1 MKHNTGLKKRVSFI
15 VIFGILI
22 STFSAFFCGCQKK
35 YEMNVLTSEIDVG
48 LETSF
53 TILHTSDTHLTLCSD
68 TDTAEIKEKSK
79 KRTKRFKNLQ
89 ETKLNKAASMA
100 KEKGYYLVHTGDIMD
115 FATDAN
121 IERAKAFFEETN
133 CLYVPG
139 NHEPEDKNS
148 DYYKKLNA
156 AYRYDIDFYCQEING
171 VNFVGID
178 NSDHKMT
185 EEQLLKLKEVVAQG
199 KPIIL
204 LVHAPLYTKELY
216 DASVVDDGSAYLMAV
231 PETLMKNYPAEKYAQ
246 QKADETT
253 YTAYDYIVRQDSIK
267 GILCGHLHIDFETK
281 VAGRIPQYVVGLDSL
296 RVITIK

>member
-1 MKHNTGLKKRVSFI
+1 MKRKMKFSKTVSLII
-15 VIFGILI
+15 VFGILI
-22 STFSAFFCGCQKK
+22 SVLSGILCGCQKE
-35 YEMNVLTSEIDVG
+35 YEMDILTSEIDAG
-48 LETSF
+48 ATATF
-53 TILHTSDTHLTLCSD
+53 TVLHTSDTHLTLCSD

-89 ETKLNKAASMA
+89 ESKLNKAASMA

-115 FATDAN
+115 FPTDAN

-139 NHEPEDKNS
+139 NHEPEDQDS

-185 EEQLLKLKEVVAQG
+185 EEQLKKLKSVVAQG
-199 KPIIL
+199 KPVIL

-246 QKADETT
+246 QKADEIT
-253 YTAYDYIVRQDSIK
+253 YAAYDYIVSRDCIK

-281 VAGRIPQYVVGLDSL
+281 VGGRIPQYVVGLDSM
-296 RVITIK
+296 RVVTVK

>member
-1 MKHNTGLKKRVSFI
+1 MKKRKIVSLI
-15 VIFGILI
+15 SIFGILI
-22 STFSAFFCGCQKK
+22 SVFMGIFSGCQKE
-35 YEMNVLTSEIDVG
+35 YEMEVLTSEIDAG
-48 LETSF
+48 AEISF
-53 TILHTSDTHLTLCSD
+53 TVLHTSDTHLTLCSE
-68 TDTAEIKEKSK
+68 TDTAEVKEKSK

-100 KEKGYYLVHTGDIMD
+100 KENGYYLVHTGDIMD
-115 FATDAN
+115 FPTDAN
-121 IERAKAFFEETN
+121 IERAKAFFEATD

-139 NHEPEDKNS
+139 NHEPEDKES
-148 DYYKKLNA
+148 DYYNKLNA
-156 AYRYDIDFYCQEING
+156 AYRHDIDFYCQEING

-178 NSDHKMT
+178 NSDHQIT
-185 EEQLLKLKEVVAQG
+185 EEQFLKLKEVVAQG
-199 KPIIL
+199 RPIIL

-253 YTAYDYIVRQDSIK
+253 YATYDYIVSRDCIK

-296 RVITIK
+296 RIVTIK

>member
-1 MKHNTGLKKRVSFI
+1 MKTRRKVSLM

-22 STFSAFFCGCQKK
+22 SSLAGLFGGCQKEYK
-35 YEMNVLTSEIDVG
+35 PELLTSEIDAG
-48 LETSF
+48 ATASF
-53 TILHTSDTHLTLCSD
+53 TVLHVSDTHLTLCDD
-68 TDTAEIKEKSK
+68 TDTAEVKKKSK

-89 ETKLNKAASMA
+89 ETKLNYAANMA
-100 KEKGYYLVHTGDIMD
+100 KENGYYLVHTGDIMD
-115 FATDAN
+115 FPTDAN
-121 IERAKAFFEETN
+121 IARAKAFFEATD

-139 NHEPEDKNS
+139 NHEPEDRHS

-185 EEQLLKLKEVVAQG
+185 EEQLSKLKEVVAQG

-204 LVHAPLYTKELY
+204 LVHAPLYTKDLY

-231 PETLMKNYPAEKYAQ
+231 PESLMKNYPAEKYAQ

-253 YTAYDYIVRQDSIK
+253 YGAYDYIVRQDCIK

-281 VAGRIPQYVVGLDSL
+281 VAGRIPQYVVGLDSM
-296 RVITIK
+296 RVVTIK

>member
-1 MKHNTGLKKRVSFI
+1 MKKRNTVSI
-15 VIFGILI
+15 ISIFGILI
-22 STFSAFFCGCQKK
+22 SFFMGIFSGCQKE
-35 YEMNVLTSEIDVG
+35 YEMEVLTSEIDAG
-48 LETSF
+48 AEISF
-53 TILHTSDTHLTLCSD
+53 TVLHTSDTHLTLCSE
-68 TDTAEIKEKSK
+68 TDTTEVKEKSK

-100 KEKGYYLVHTGDIMD
+100 KENGYYLIHTGDIMD
-115 FATDAN
+115 FPTDAN
-121 IERAKAFFEETN
+121 IERAKAFFEATD

-139 NHEPEDKNS
+139 NHEPEDKES

-178 NSDHKMT
+178 NSDHQIT
-185 EEQLLKLKEVVAQG
+185 EEQFLKLKEVVAQG

-253 YTAYDYIVRQDSIK
+253 HAAYDYIVSRDCIK

-296 RVITIK
+296 RIVTIK

>member
-1 MKHNTGLKKRVSFI
+1 MKKRKIVSLI
-15 VIFGILI
+15 SIFGILI
-22 STFSAFFCGCQKK
+22 SVFMGIFSGCQKE
-35 YEMNVLTSEIDVG
+35 YEMEVLTSEIDAG
-48 LETSF
+48 AEISF
-53 TILHTSDTHLTLCSD
+53 TVLHTSDTHLTLCSE
-68 TDTAEIKEKSK
+68 TDTAEVKEKSK

-100 KEKGYYLVHTGDIMD
+100 KENGYYLVHTGDIMD
-115 FATDAN
+115 FPTDAN
-121 IERAKAFFEETN
+121 IERAKAFFEATD

-139 NHEPEDKNS
+139 NHEPEDKES

-178 NSDHKMT
+178 NSDHQIT
-185 EEQLLKLKEVVAQG
+185 EEQFLKLKEVVAQG
-199 KPIIL
+199 RPIIL

-253 YTAYDYIVRQDSIK
+253 YATYDYIVSRDCIK

-296 RVITIK
+296 RIVTIK

>member
-1 MKHNTGLKKRVSFI
+1 MKKRKTVSI
-15 VIFGILI
+15 ISIFGILI
-22 STFSAFFCGCQKK
+22 SVFMGIFSGCQKE
-35 YEMNVLTSEIDVG
+35 YEMEVLTSEIDAG
-48 LETSF
+48 AEISF
-53 TILHTSDTHLTLCSD
+53 TVLHTSDTHLTLCSE
-68 TDTAEIKEKSK
+68 TDTAEVKEKSK

-115 FATDAN
+115 FPTDAN
-121 IERAKAFFEETN
+121 IERAKAFFEATD

-139 NHEPEDKNS
+139 NHEPEDKES

-178 NSDHKMT
+178 NSDHQIT
-185 EEQLLKLKEVVAQG
+185 EEQFLKLKEVVAQG

-246 QKADETT
+246 QRADETT
-253 YTAYDYIVRQDSIK
+253 YAAYDYIVSRDCIK

-296 RVITIK
+296 RIVTIK